1 MHETFTTSL
10 VLPTPIGHQGESG
23 HTGGTG
29 GMGLTHTGRAARG
42 EAPSSQRMSAAMT
55 GELVLRNGKGLTKRA
70 REEVPGRRGQCWA
83 GCNCAQAGLSLTVC
97 QSRDP
102 NMASG
107 PTWIPAETRRR
118 NPAPSPCTPSSPHV
132 DLAGS
137 PSRDCAMNTPAVGGR
152 GGCLTGRVS
161 WRDLELFVQCVS
173 RKS

>member
-23 HTGGTG
+23 HTGRTG

-42 EAPSSQRMSAAMT
+42 EAPSSQRTSAAMT

-118 NPAPSPCTPSSPHV
+118 NPAPEPVYPIISTCRSSGLSVKRLRHEY
-132 DLAGS
+132 AS
-137 PSRDCAMNTPAVGGR
+137 R
-152 GGCLTGRVS
+152 GGAGGVVPDRTG
-161 WRDLELFVQCVS
+161 
-173 RKS
+173 